1 MALGLPRKSPAFWRG
16 CDPVPDRTLT
26 MQSRSTFFAVIG
38 GLIILL
44 AMILTEP
51 VCREGYSA
59 SLSFNGWVCIAG
71 YKPQR

>member
-1 MALGLPRKSPAFWRG
+1 
-16 CDPVPDRTLT
+16 